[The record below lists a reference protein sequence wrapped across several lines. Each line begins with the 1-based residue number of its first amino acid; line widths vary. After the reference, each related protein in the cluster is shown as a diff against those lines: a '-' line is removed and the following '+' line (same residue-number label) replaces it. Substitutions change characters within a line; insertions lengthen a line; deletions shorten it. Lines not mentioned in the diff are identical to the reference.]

1 MVGPRENFSSMT
13 GDPDPLESAL
23 RIARLEARV
32 VALEEALVR
41 RSNELRELQ
50 RILPSRELLNLSRL
64 AGGLP
69 PVPRGRYDLE
79 VWRETTALTHANVQ
93 ETLLDLW
100 QSVAPAPAPR

>member
-1 MVGPRENFSSMT
+1 MAEDR
-13 GDPDPLESAL
+13 DALEAAL

-32 VALEEALVR
+32 AALEGALVR

-50 RILPSRELLNLSRL
+50 RHLPGRELLNLSRL

-79 VWRETTALTHANVQ
+79 VWRETTALSTANV
-93 ETLLDLW
+93 EVTLLDLW
-100 QSVAPAPAPR
+100 QSLAPTPSVSR

>member
-1 MVGPRENFSSMT
+1 MPNDRDAQEA
-13 GDPDPLESAL
+13 AL

-32 VALEEALVR
+32 AALEAALAR
-41 RSNELRELQ
+41 RSNELRALQ
-50 RILPSRELLNLSRL
+50 RHLPSGELLNLSRL

-79 VWRETTALTHANVQ
+79 VWRETTALTTANVE

-100 QSVAPAPAPR
+100 QSLAPAPSASR

>member
-1 MVGPRENFSSMT
+1 MPNDR
-13 GDPDPLESAL
+13 DALESAL

-32 VALEEALVR
+32 ATLEEALAK

-50 RILPSRELLNLSRL
+50 RLLPSRELLNLSRL

-79 VWRETTALTHANVQ
+79 VWRETTALSTANVE

-100 QSVAPAPAPR
+100 QSLAPSPAAR

>member
-1 MVGPRENFSSMT
+1 M
-13 GDPDPLESAL
+13 PDERDAHEAAL

-32 VALEEALVR
+32 AALEGALVR
-41 RSNELRELQ
+41 RSAELRELQ
-50 RILPSRELLNLSRL
+50 RHLSSRELLNLSRL

-79 VWRETTALTHANVQ
+79 VWSETTALTTANVE

-100 QSVAPAPAPR
+100 QSLAPAPSASR

>member
-1 MVGPRENFSSMT
+1 MPNDR
-13 GDPDPLESAL
+13 DALESAL

-32 VALEEALVR
+32 ATLEEALAK

-50 RILPSRELLNLSRL
+50 RLLPSRELLNLSRL

-79 VWRETTALTHANVQ
+79 VWRETTALSTANVE

-100 QSVAPAPAPR
+100 QSLAPAPAAR